1 MKSDKNFNINS
12 IFYLFFR
19 IEFSQ
24 KGENMENGRPRPARS
39 GWDPSYVQTE
49 EDFKKTQKLL
59 RYTRE
64 GLDFSRDEGDDIPFR
79 GRH

>member
-1 MKSDKNFNINS
+1 
-12 IFYLFFR
+12 
-19 IEFSQ
+19 
-24 KGENMENGRPRPARS
+24 MENGRPRPARS

-59 RYTRE
+59 RYTR
-64 GLDFSRDEGDDIPFR
+64 DEGDDIPFR

>member
-1 MKSDKNFNINS
+1 
-12 IFYLFFR
+12 
-19 IEFSQ
+19 
-24 KGENMENGRPRPARS
+24 MENGRPRPARS

-79 GRH
+79 RRH